1 MSSTSQKSRGS
12 EWLAYAAARFVV
24 ASLSVGPR
32 RWAERLARFYVHLLS
47 RAIPR
52 LRRIAEKNVRM
63 ALPELGAPEQQRIV
77 DGSFHSIAR
86 ILVAL
91 SRFPR
96 IGPQNI
102 SQWIRYDGFEHF
114 EAAMK
119 EGHGVLFAT
128 AHLGNWELSAFA
140 HAILSG
146 KPMHVV
152 VRALDNPKIDALVTG
167 RRTMSGNR
175 VIEKRDYARGILRA
189 LAHND
194 AVGVLVDQN
203 SGLREGIFIEFFGIQ
218 ACVATGFAKLAAH
231 SQAPII
237 PGFALWSE
245 AEGRYILKFYPPI
258 HATGDA
264 EADTRR
270 LHAHLES
277 VIRQYP
283 DQWLW
288 MHRRWKTRPPGEPPI
303 Y

>member
-1 MSSTSQKSRGS
+1 MRI
-12 EWLAYAAARFVV
+12 WLEYAAARAVV
-24 ASLSVGPR
+24 ITLAIGPR
-32 RWAERLARFYVHLLS
+32 SWSDRLARGYVRLLDL
-47 RAIPR
+47 AIPR
-52 LRRIAEKNVRM
+52 LRRTAETNVRM
-63 ALPELGAPEQQRIV
+63 ALPGVGEAERRRIV

-91 SRFPR
+91 ARFPR
-96 IGPQNI
+96 IDAKSI
-102 SQWIRYDGFEHF
+102 SEWIRYEGFEHF

-146 KPMHVV
+146 QPMHVV
-152 VRALDNPKIDALVTG
+152 VRALDNPKIDALVAG

-189 LAHND
+189 LGQNE
-194 AVGVLVDQN
+194 AVGVLIDQN
-203 SGLREGIFIEFFGIQ
+203 AGLREGFFIDFFGIQ

-231 SQAPII
+231 SHAPVI

-245 AEGRYILKFYPPI
+245 AERRYILKFYPAL

-288 MHRRWKTRPPGEPPI
+288 MHRRWKTRPPGEPSL
-303 Y
+303 YL

>member
-1 MSSTSQKSRGS
+1 MRARSSLRTWI
-12 EWLAYAAARFVV
+12 EYAAARAVV

-32 RWAERLARFYVHLLS
+32 SWSDRLARVYVGLLD

-52 LRRIAEKNVRM
+52 LRRTAERNVGM
-63 ALPELGAPEQQRIV
+63 ALPALSVDDHNRIV
-77 DGSFHSIAR
+77 EGSFHSIAR
-86 ILVAL
+86 VLVAL
-91 SRFPR
+91 SRFPQ
-96 IGPQNI
+96 IDAQNI
-102 SQWIRYDGFEHF
+102 SDWIRYDGFEHF

-119 EGHGVLFAT
+119 EGHGVLFVT

-140 HAILSG
+140 QAILS
-146 KPMHVV
+146 KQAMHVV
-152 VRALDNPKIDALVTG
+152 VRALDNHRIDSLVAG
-167 RRTMSGNR
+167 RRTISGNH

-189 LAHND
+189 LGQNQ
-194 AVGVLVDQN
+194 AVGVLIDQN
-203 SGLREGIFIEFFGIQ
+203 AGLREGIFIDFFGIP

-231 SQAPII
+231 SAAPII

-245 AEGRYILKFYPPI
+245 SERRYILKFYPPI

-264 EADTRR
+264 EADTRA
-270 LHAHLES
+270 LHAQLES

-288 MHRRWKTRPPGEPPI
+288 MHRRWKTRPPGEPPL

>member
-1 MSSTSQKSRGS
+1 MRARSPVRL
-12 EWLAYAAARFVV
+12 WLEYGAARVML
-24 ASLSVGPR
+24 ASLNIGPR
-32 RWAERLARFYVHLLS
+32 SWADRLARGYVKLLDL
-47 RAIPR
+47 AIPR
-52 LRRIAEKNVRM
+52 LRRTAETNVRM
-63 ALPELGAPEQQRIV
+63 ALPDVAGAERRRIV
-77 DGSFHSIAR
+77 EGSFHSIAR
-86 ILVAL
+86 LLVAL
-91 SRFPR
+91 ARFPR
-96 IGPQNI
+96 IGSRNI
-102 SQWIRYDGFEHF
+102 SEWIRYNGFEHF

-119 EGHGVLFAT
+119 EGKGVLFAT

-140 HAILSG
+140 HAILCG
-146 KPMHVV
+146 QPMHVV
-152 VRALDNPKIDALVTG
+152 VRALDNPRIDALVAG

-189 LAHND
+189 LGHNE

-203 SGLREGIFIEFFGIQ
+203 AGLREGIFIDFFGIQ

-231 SQAPII
+231 SGAPII

-245 AEGRYILKFYPPI
+245 AEGRYILEFYPPI

-264 EADTRR
+264 GADTRR

-288 MHRRWKTRPPGEPPI
+288 MHRRWKTRPPGEPPL

>member
-1 MSSTSQKSRGS
+1 MRARSSLRTWI
-12 EWLAYAAARFVV
+12 EYAAARAVV
-24 ASLSVGPR
+24 ASLSVGP
-32 RWAERLARFYVHLLS
+32 WSWSDRLARVYVGLLD

-52 LRRIAEKNVRM
+52 LRRTAERNVGM
-63 ALPELGAPEQQRIV
+63 ALPALSVDEHNRIV
-77 DGSFHSIAR
+77 EGSFHSIAR
-86 ILVAL
+86 VLVAL
-91 SRFPR
+91 SRFPQ
-96 IGPQNI
+96 IDAQNI
-102 SQWIRYDGFEHF
+102 SDWIRYDGFEHF

-140 HAILSG
+140 HAILS
-146 KPMHVV
+146 KQAMHVV
-152 VRALDNPKIDALVTG
+152 VRALDNHRIDSLVAG
-167 RRTMSGNR
+167 RRTISGNH

-189 LAHND
+189 LGQNQ
-194 AVGVLVDQN
+194 AVGVLIDQN
-203 SGLREGIFIEFFGIQ
+203 AGLREGIFIDFFGIQ

-231 SQAPII
+231 SAAPII

-245 AEGRYILKFYPPI
+245 SERRYILKFYPPI

-264 EADTRR
+264 EADTRA
-270 LHAHLES
+270 LHAQLES

-288 MHRRWKTRPPGEPPI
+288 MHRRWKTRPPGEPPL

>member
-1 MSSTSQKSRGS
+1 MRKRSSVRN
-12 EWLAYAAARFVV
+12 WLEFAAARFAV
-24 ASLSVGPR
+24 ATLQIGPR
-32 RWAERLARFYVHLLS
+32 TLADRIARGYVSLLD

-52 LRRIAEKNVRM
+52 LRRVAEKNVRM
-63 ALPELGAPEQQRIV
+63 ALPAVSAAEHKRIV

-86 ILVAL
+86 ILVAVA
-91 SRFPR
+91 RFPQ
-96 IGPQNI
+96 ITPQNI
-102 SQWIRYDGFEHF
+102 TSWIRYDGFEHF
-114 EAAMK
+114 EAALA

-152 VRALDNPKIDALVTG
+152 VRALDNPRIDALVEG
-167 RRTMSGNR
+167 RRRMSGNQ

-189 LAHND
+189 LGRNE
-194 AVGVLVDQN
+194 AVGVLIDQN
-203 SGLREGIFIEFFGIQ
+203 AGLREGIFLNFFGIP
-218 ACVATGFAKLAAH
+218 ACVATGFAKIAAH
-231 SQAPII
+231 SRAPII

-245 AEGRYILKFYPPI
+245 AEQRYILKFYPPI

-264 EADTRR
+264 DADTRT
-270 LHAHLES
+270 LHAQLES
-277 VIRQYP
+277 VIRAYP

-288 MHRRWKTRPPGEPPI
+288 MHRRWKTRPPGEPPL

>member
-1 MSSTSQKSRGS
+1 MRI
-12 EWLAYAAARFVV
+12 WLEYAAARIVI
-24 ASLSVGPR
+24 ASLAVGPR
-32 RWAERLARFYVHLLS
+32 SWSERLGRVYVRLLDL
-47 RAIPR
+47 AIPR
-52 LRRIAEKNVRM
+52 LRRVAEKNVRM
-63 ALPELGAPEQQRIV
+63 ALPELGEPEQQRIV

-91 SRFPR
+91 ARFPQ
-96 IGPQNI
+96 IGEDNVD
-102 SQWIRYDGFEHF
+102 QWIRYEGFEHF
-114 EAAMK
+114 EASMR
-119 EGHGVLFAT
+119 EGHGLLFAT
-128 AHLGNWELSAFA
+128 AHLGNWELSAYA

-146 KPMHVV
+146 QPMHVV
-152 VRALDNPKIDALVTG
+152 VRALDNPKIDALVEG
-167 RRTMSGNR
+167 RRAMSGNR

-189 LAHND
+189 LGKNE

-203 SGLREGIFIEFFGIQ
+203 AGLREGIFIDFFGIR

-231 SQAPII
+231 SRAPII
-237 PGFALWSE
+237 PGYALWSE
-245 AEGRYILKFYPPI
+245 DEQRYILKFYPPI

-264 EADTRR
+264 EEDTRR

-288 MHRRWKTRPPGEPPI
+288 MHRRWKTRPTGEPSI